1 MFDPTGGLPD
11 VGYAAADRIDLW
23 LEAHPGWCSP
33 SRIAR
38 GTHLDTA
45 QARALLVWLDRHIL
59 VAAAGNGCWRTYS
72 SRRPRR

>member
-1 MFDPTGGLPD
+1 MWVTPPPTASTSGWRR
-11 VGYAAADRIDLW
+11 Y
-23 LEAHPGWCSP
+23 PGWWSP